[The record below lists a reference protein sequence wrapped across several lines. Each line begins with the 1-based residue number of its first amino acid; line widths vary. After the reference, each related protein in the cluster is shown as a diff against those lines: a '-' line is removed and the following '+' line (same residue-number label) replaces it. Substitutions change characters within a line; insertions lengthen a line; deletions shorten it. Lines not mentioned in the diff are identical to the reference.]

1 METADRGTE
10 KGMEIQQVTLQKT
23 AFLDL
28 LMLADPQE
36 DMIEKYLDS
45 GDMFALYDDQG
56 QVQSV
61 CVVCQIGKRKCE
73 LKNLATREEAQGRG
87 YGTALVHYVCEK
99 YS

>member
-1 METADRGTE
+1 
-10 KGMEIQQVTLQKT
+10 MEIQQVTLQKT

-56 QVQSV
+56 QDAV
-61 CVVCQIGKRKCE
+61 CLCC
-73 LKNLATREEAQGRG
+73 LSDW
-87 YGTALVHYVCEK
+87 EK
-99 YS
+99 KM

>member
-61 CVVCQIGKRKCE
+61 CVVCQIGKR
-73 LKNLATREEAQGRG
+73 
-87 YGTALVHYVCEK
+87 
-99 YS
+99 